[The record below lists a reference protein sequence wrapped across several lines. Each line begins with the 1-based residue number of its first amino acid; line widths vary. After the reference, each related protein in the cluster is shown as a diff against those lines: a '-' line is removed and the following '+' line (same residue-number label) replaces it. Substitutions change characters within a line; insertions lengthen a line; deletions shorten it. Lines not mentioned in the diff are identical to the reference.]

1 MPALWDVLGSGQAAS
16 HPAGAGP
23 AQLRPAGGAG
33 VAQAPVPL
41 RRAGLRQDF
50 HGVLSADPGAQA
62 ADRAAAPGRRGGGV
76 GPLDRGGG
84 EVVSCELAHRVG
96 RGGRRGV
103 SEARSPPA
111 DAAPAPRRRR
121 DDVPAAPAGS

>member
-1 MPALWDVLGSGQAAS
+1 MPALWDVLWAGQAAPR
-16 HPAGAGP
+16 PAGAGP

-41 RRAGLRQDF
+41 RRAGLRRVL

-62 ADRAAAPGRRGGGV
+62 ADRAAAPGRRSGGV

-96 RGGRRGV
+96 RGGRRGGR
-103 SEARSPPA
+103 EARSPPA
-111 DAAPAPRRRR
+111 DAAPGASASTRRRSGG
-121 DDVPAAPAGS
+121 PAGS